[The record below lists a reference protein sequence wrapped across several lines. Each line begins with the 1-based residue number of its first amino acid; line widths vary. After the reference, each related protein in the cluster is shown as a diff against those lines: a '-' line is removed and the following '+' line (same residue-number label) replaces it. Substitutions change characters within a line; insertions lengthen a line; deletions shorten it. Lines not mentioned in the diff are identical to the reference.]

1 MTSCRILDI
10 TPMHCPAGDGQ
21 IAPGSFDSLGAVE
34 MANGLSS
41 ALGLKLP
48 QTLVFDY
55 PSVKAMTAY
64 VHSLMSP
71 ATPSLPVLELSA
83 QQPSVDSL
91 VKVGSIK
98 PHGRKVSFINC

>member
-1 MTSCRILDI
+1 MVQTDKSGFDSPKKSEDAKYIRFCRTIDI
-10 TPMHCPAGDGQ
+10 TVIRCAAGDGQ

-55 PSVKAMTAY
+55 PSVKGHDC
-64 VHSLMSP
+64 VRP
-71 ATPSLPVLELSA
+71 
-83 QQPSVDSL
+83 
-91 VKVGSIK
+91 
-98 PHGRKVSFINC
+98 